1 MELKAFTL
9 IMTGVVFEVVG
20 QIGFK
25 RGAATVVR
33 ESGEQ
38 GVLRYW
44 RDLALER
51 WIQFGIAVHLVALL
65 IWIAVLSFVPLSI
78 AFPLASLS
86 YCGAAI
92 GGHYWL
98 GERLGRRAGVAIALI
113 TIGAALVSWPRG

>member
-1 MELKAFTL
+1 MELKAFSL
-9 IMTGVVFEVVG
+9 IMTGVVFEVLAQVA
-20 QIGFK
+20 FK

-44 RDLALER
+44 RDLAFDR
-51 WIQFGIAVHLVALL
+51 WIQVGVAVQVVALL
-65 IWIAVLSFVPLSI
+65 FWIAALSFLPLSV

-98 GERLGRRAGVAIALI
+98 GEKLRHRSGVAITLI
-113 TIGAALVSWPRG
+113 TIGAALVCWPRG